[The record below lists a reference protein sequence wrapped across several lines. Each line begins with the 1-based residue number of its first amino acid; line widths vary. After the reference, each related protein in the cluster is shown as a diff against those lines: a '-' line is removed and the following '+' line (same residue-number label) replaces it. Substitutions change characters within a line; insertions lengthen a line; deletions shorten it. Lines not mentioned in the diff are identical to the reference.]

1 MSEVTQFVIEDEQ
14 GNDYVM
20 YIEAAEKMDL
30 STEVEDDGE
39 YDSMGPSNA
48 IHVKLSEIHNKLR
61 TYAYYATGAFRD
73 LPFVDVE
80 EMTMKFGIKVSGS
93 TGIPFL
99 TKGTAEA
106 DFHIELKCKPQ
117 KRQHS
122 IDSPQKSNEDVSSD
136 DVGAR

>member
-1 MSEVTQFVIEDEQ
+1 MSEVTQFVIKDDN

-20 YIEAAEKMDL
+20 YVEAAD
-30 STEVEDDGE
+30 EVELSPEMDDDDE
-39 YDSMGPSNA
+39 YESMGNSNA
-48 IHVKLSEIHNKLR
+48 VHVKLSDIHDKLR

-73 LPFVDVE
+73 IPFVDIE

-106 DFHIELKCKPQ
+106 DFHIEIKCKPQ
-117 KRQHS
+117 GHRS
-122 IDSPQKSNEDVSSD
+122 RAPQ
-136 DVGAR
+136 